1 MIFYRKGSKNVKGK
15 DIPYGFEEKINW
27 AVFPALQ
34 GGPHQHQIAAIS
46 VALKEAQRPEFKD
59 YQNQTK
65 QNARLLAKEM
75 SDKNYSIVS
84 GGTDIHMFLLDLS
97 NKGIDGARVEKTLEK
112 ALITVN
118 KNTVPGDTKPLV
130 PSGLRIGTPAI
141 TSRGMKE
148 SECKQIAEFLDRG
161 IKIAVNINN
170 SDPANSKKLSN
181 FIQALNGQEH
191 SEITKL
197 CKEVEHF
204 ASSFPLP
211 GTK

>member
-15 DIPYGFEEKINW
+15 DIPYNFEEKINW

-46 VALKEAQRPEFKD
+46 VALKEAQTPEFIE
-59 YQNQTK
+59 YQKQTK

-75 SDKNYSIVS
+75 SDKDYSIVS
-84 GGTDIHMFLLDLS
+84 GGTDIHMFLLDLG

-112 ALITVN
+112 ALITIN

-130 PSGLRIGTPAI
+130 PSGLRIGTPAV

-148 SECKQIAEFLDRG
+148 KECKQIAEFLDRG
-161 IKIAVNINN
+161 IKIAININN
-170 SDPANSKKLSN
+170 SDPANKKKVSN
-181 FIQALNGQEH
+181 FVEALNKQEYP
-191 SEITKL
+191 EITQLGKD
-197 CKEVEHF
+197 VEHF

-211 GTK
+211 GI